1 MSERDPIASPTLA
14 LLYLAQGHFG
24 RARTI
29 VAQLLERD
37 PTDGQALVLARR
49 LAARGNARIGCDIE
63 PQHIVLTWQGVEVEP
78 DTHVVWVLTARDGG
92 SARMRVSSAR
102 CDRSF
107 GSIERPVPWPR
118 GAVSCCI
125 ARIDPGHGFVP
136 LAVGPACTWG

>member
-24 RARTI
+24 RAHGI
-29 VAQLLERD
+29 VEQLLARD

-49 LAARGNARIGCDIE
+49 LAARGSAHISCEARADR
-63 PQHIVLTWQGVEVEP
+63 LTLAWQGAP
-78 DTHVVWVLTARDGG
+78 ATPQTHVVWMLTGVERGIT
-92 SARMRVSSAR
+92 RVRVSSTR

-107 GSIERPVPWPR
+107 GSVDRPVPWPR

-125 ARIDPGHGFVP
+125 ARVDARDGFVP

>member
-24 RARTI
+24 RARAI
-29 VAQLLERD
+29 VEQLLARD

-49 LAARGNARIGCDIE
+49 LAARGSAQVECEIRDEQVAFNWR
-63 PQHIVLTWQGVEVEP
+63 GVETTP
-78 DTHVVWVLTARDGG
+78 DTHVVWVLTGFERGVP
-92 SARMRVSSAR
+92 RMRVSSRR

-107 GSIERPVPWPR
+107 GALERPVPWPR

-125 ARIDPGHGFVP
+125 ARVDPEHGFVP